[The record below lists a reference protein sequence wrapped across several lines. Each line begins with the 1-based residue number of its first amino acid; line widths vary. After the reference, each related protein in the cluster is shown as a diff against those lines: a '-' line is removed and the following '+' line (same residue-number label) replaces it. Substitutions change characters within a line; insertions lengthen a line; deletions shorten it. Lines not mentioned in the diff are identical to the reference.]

1 MTDSQTQPPQPPPF
15 DPSKP
20 HHTKPKLRPVR
31 PIQLQHN
38 NQPVLGLR
46 DATQISERM
55 VVTSPLAQFILGHM
69 DGNHEIG
76 GIINAAKAQAQ
87 QVGVPPQAIEQITE
101 QPIQQLIAQLDD
113 AGMLEGP
120 TFEALRD
127 KVREQFDSS
136 DVLPP
141 AASADFADA
150 LVMQE
155 LGEEATDEQ
164 KKAMGPQKLADQLD
178 SFMDE
183 AMKKAEDPAFDT
195 LPRAVIAPHLDYGRG
210 WLNYAHTYARLRVAD
225 RPDRV
230 IILGTNHFGQGTGV
244 VGCDKG
250 YETPLGTCQA
260 DSEFLDTLKSKL
272 GSENAEKLMAHR
284 FDHEREHSIELHIP
298 WIQHVFRNPDSGDYP
313 KVLGILVHDPVRNNG
328 ESYDGN
334 GLGIDP
340 FVEALKATIAEMPG
354 KTLLVSSA
362 DLSHIGKAF
371 GDQHSFLG
379 DDEQA
384 KETRDRVLKHDQEMI
399 DLIKQAKADEL
410 ITSMSWQQNPTRW
423 CSIGNLVVT
432 MRATDADEVKVLHYA
447 AAGDQQGMA
456 LVSSMAGAI
465 F

>member
-1 MTDSQTQPPQPPPF
+1 MSDPQSQPTPPPPF

-38 NQPVLGLR
+38 DQPVLGLR

-69 DGNHEIG
+69 DGNREIS
-76 GIINAAKAQAQ
+76 GIIEAAKVQAQ
-87 QVGVPPQAIEQITE
+87 QVGVPPQAIDQITE
-101 QPIQQLIAQLDD
+101 QPIQALVAQLDD
-113 AGMLEGP
+113 AGLLEGP
-120 TFEALRD
+120 TFEAMRN

-150 LVMQE
+150 LVIQE
-155 LGEEATDEQ
+155 LGENATEEQ

-178 SFMDE
+178 QFMDE
-183 AMKKAEDPAFDT
+183 AMKNAADPAFDT

-210 WLNYAHTYARLRVAD
+210 WMNYAHTYARLRVSD

-244 VGCDKG
+244 VACDKG
-250 YETPLGTCQA
+250 YETPLGTCKA
-260 DSEFLDTLKSKL
+260 DTEFLSTLKDKL
-272 GSENAEKLMAHR
+272 GSENAEKLMTHR

-298 WIQHVFRNPDSGDYP
+298 WIQQVFRNPESDEFP
-313 KVLGILVHDPVRNNG
+313 KVLGILVHDPLRNNG
-328 ESYDGN
+328 ESYDGT
-334 GLGIDP
+334 GLALDP
-340 FVEALKATIAEMPG
+340 FVEALKATLGDMPG

-371 GDQHSFLG
+371 GDQQSFTG
-379 DDEQA
+379 DDEESQQMRN
-384 KETRDRVLKHDQEMI
+384 KVLQHDKSMI
-399 DLIKQAKADEL
+399 ELIQQGKTDEL

-423 CSIGNLVVT
+423 CSIGNLVAT
-432 MRATDADEVKVLHYA
+432 IRATDAKEVKMLHYA

>member
-1 MTDSQTQPPQPPPF
+1 MSDPQTQPPPPPPF
-15 DPSKP
+15 DPGKP
-20 HHTKPKLRPVR
+20 HHARPKLRPVR
-31 PIQLQHN
+31 PIQLKHN
-38 NQPVLGLR
+38 DQPVLGLR

-55 VVTSPLAQFILGHM
+55 VVTSPLAQFILSHM
-69 DGNHEIG
+69 DGNHEVG

-87 QVGVPPQAIEQITE
+87 QVGVPPQAVEQITE

-120 TFEALRD
+120 TFEAMRE

-141 AASADFADA
+141 ASSADFADA
-150 LVMQE
+150 LVVQE

-178 SFMDE
+178 KFMDE
-183 AMKKAEDPAFDT
+183 AMKSAEDPAFDT
-195 LPRAVIAPHLDYGRG
+195 LPQAVIAPHLDYGRG
-210 WLNYAHTYARLRVAD
+210 WLNYAHTYARLRVSD
-225 RPDRV
+225 RPSRV

-244 VGCDKG
+244 VACDKG
-250 YETPLGTCQA
+250 YETPLGTCKA
-260 DSEFLDTLKSKL
+260 DTEFLDTLKSEL
-272 GSENAEKLMAHR
+272 GEERSEKMLEHR

-298 WIQHVFRNPDSGDYP
+298 WIQQVFRNPESGEFP
-313 KVLGILVHDPVRNNG
+313 KVLGILVHDPLRNNG

-334 GLGIDP
+334 GLGLDP
-340 FVEALKATIAEMPG
+340 FVDALKAALAKAPG
-354 KTLLVSSA
+354 KTLLVASA

-371 GDQHSFLG
+371 GDQQSFIG
-379 DDEQA
+379 DDDASKQV
-384 KETRDRVLKHDQEMI
+384 RDRVLQHDRAMI
-399 DLIKQAKADEL
+399 DLIQKGKPDEL

-423 CSIGNLVVT
+423 CSVGNLVAT
-432 MRATDADEVKVLHYA
+432 MRATDADEVKMLHYA

>member
-1 MTDSQTQPPQPPPF
+1 MSDSQTQPPQPPPF

-20 HHTKPKLRPVR
+20 HHAKPKLRPVR
-31 PIQLQHN
+31 PLQLQHN

-76 GIINAAKAQAQ
+76 GIINAAQAQAQ
-87 QVGVPPQAIEQITE
+87 QVGVPPQAIAQITE

-120 TFEALRD
+120 TFEAMRD
-127 KVREQFDSS
+127 KVRQQFDSS

-150 LVMQE
+150 LVQQE
-155 LGEEATDEQ
+155 IGEGVTDEQ

-178 SFMDE
+178 QFMDE
-183 AMKKAEDPAFDT
+183 AMKNAENPAFDT
-195 LPRAVIAPHLDYGRG
+195 LPKAVIAPHLDYGRG

-260 DSEFLDTLKSKL
+260 DTEFLTTLKNKL
-272 GSENAEKLMAHR
+272 GAENAEKFMADR

-298 WIQHVFRNPDSGDYP
+298 WIQQVFRNTESGEFP
-313 KVLGILVHDPVRNNG
+313 KVLGILVHDPLRNNG
-328 ESYDGN
+328 ESYDGK
-334 GLGIDP
+334 GLGLDP
-340 FVEALKATIAEMPG
+340 FVEALRATIAEMPG
-354 KTLLVSSA
+354 NTLLVSSA

-371 GDQHSFLG
+371 GDQQPFIG
-379 DDEQA
+379 DDDQA
-384 KETRDRVLKHDQEMI
+384 RQVRDRVLKHDQSMI
-399 DLIKQAKADEL
+399 DLIKQAKPDEL

-423 CSIGNLVVT
+423 CSIGNLVAT
-432 MRATDADEVKVLHYA
+432 MRATDADEVKILHYA

>member
-1 MTDSQTQPPQPPPF
+1 MSDPQSQAHTPPPF

-20 HHTKPKLRPVR
+20 HHRRPKLRPVR

-69 DGNHEIG
+69 DGNREIS
-76 GIINAAKAQAQ
+76 GIIEAAKAQAQ
-87 QVGVPPQAIEQITE
+87 QVGVPPQAIDQITE
-101 QPIQQLIAQLDD
+101 QPIQALVAQLDD
-113 AGMLEGP
+113 AGLLEGP
-120 TFEALRD
+120 TFEAMRD

-150 LVMQE
+150 LVVQE
-155 LGEEATDEQ
+155 LGEDATDEQ

-178 SFMDE
+178 QFMDE
-183 AMKKAEDPAFDT
+183 AMKNAEDPAFDT
-195 LPRAVIAPHLDYGRG
+195 LPKAVIAPHLDYGRG

-260 DSEFLDTLKSKL
+260 DSEFLNTLKDKL
-272 GSENAEKLMAHR
+272 GSENAEKMMAHR

-298 WIQHVFRNPDSGDYP
+298 WIQQVFRNPDSGDFP
-313 KVLGILVHDPVRNNG
+313 KVLGILVHDPLRNNG

-334 GLGIDP
+334 GLGMDP

-354 KTLLVSSA
+354 KTLLVASA

-371 GDQHSFLG
+371 GDQQSFTG
-379 DDEQA
+379 DDEASQQMRN
-384 KETRDRVLKHDQEMI
+384 KVLQHDKSMI
-399 DLIKQAKADEL
+399 ELIQKGKPDEL

-423 CSIGNLVVT
+423 CSIGNLVAT
-432 MRATDADEVKVLHYA
+432 MRVTDADEVKMLHYA

>member
-1 MTDSQTQPPQPPPF
+1 MSEPQAQHQPAPF

-20 HHTKPKLRPVR
+20 HHARPRLRPVR
-31 PIQLQHN
+31 PLQLQHN
-38 NQPVLGLR
+38 DQPVLGLR
-46 DATQISERM
+46 DATQISDRM

-69 DGNHEIG
+69 DGNHEIE

-87 QVGVPPQAIEQITE
+87 QVGVPPQAIDQITAE
-101 QPIQQLIAQLDD
+101 PIRMLIAQLDD
-113 AGMLEGP
+113 AGLLEGP
-120 TFEALRD
+120 TFEAMRD

-155 LGEEATDEQ
+155 LGENATEEQ

-178 SFMDE
+178 KFMAE
-183 AMKKAEDPAFDT
+183 AMKSAENPAFDA

-210 WLNYAHTYARLRVAD
+210 WLNYAHTYARLRVTD

-230 IILGTNHFGQGTGV
+230 IVLGTNHFGQGTGV
-244 VGCDKG
+244 VACDKG
-250 YETPLGTCQA
+250 YETPLGVCQA
-260 DSEFLDTLKSKL
+260 DTEFLNLLKQNL
-272 GSENAEKLMAHR
+272 GAENAEKMLSHR

-298 WIQHVFRNPDSGDYP
+298 WIQHVFRNPDSGEFP

-328 ESYDGN
+328 ESYDGK
-334 GLGIDP
+334 GLGLDP
-340 FVEALKATIAEMPG
+340 FVQALKAAISAAPG
-354 KTLLVSSA
+354 TTLIVSSA
-362 DLSHIGKAF
+362 DLSHVGRAF
-371 GDQHSFLG
+371 GDQQAFMG
-379 DDEQA
+379 EDEQSQQF
-384 KETRDRVLKHDQEMI
+384 RNRLLQHDKTML
-399 DLIKQAKADEL
+399 DLIAQGKADEL

-423 CSIGNLVVT
+423 CSIGNLVAT
-432 MRATDADEVKVLHYA
+432 IRATDASEVKILHYA

-456 LVSSMAGAI
+456 LVSSMAAAI